1 MVRLQRCVMN
11 PNYLLEL
18 IALGFIMGIYA
29 PLLNHPAFTMG
40 VIYPS

>member
-1 MVRLQRCVMN
+1 MN